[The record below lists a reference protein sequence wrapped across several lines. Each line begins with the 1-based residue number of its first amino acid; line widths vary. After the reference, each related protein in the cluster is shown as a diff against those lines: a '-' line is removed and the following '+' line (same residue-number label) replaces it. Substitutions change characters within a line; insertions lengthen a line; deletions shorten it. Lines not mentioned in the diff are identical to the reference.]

1 MRLPRHKRSPQ
12 PSDPRPFPGG
22 VAGPLVAWFRKSRR
36 DLPWR
41 RPASGRGPRRDP
53 YRVWVSEI
61 MLQQTTVK
69 AVVPYFER
77 FLEAFPTIEALA
89 RARSEKVL
97 AAWSGLGYYRRARHL
112 HEAARLVARRHAGF
126 LPRDREALLELPG
139 IGRYTAGAILSM
151 AWGDPE
157 PLVDGNVAR
166 VVCRLLGERRDPA
179 LKEVSDRLWRTA
191 GELVAATK
199 APGDL
204 NEALMELGAT
214 VCTPVSP
221 ACDACPVRRG
231 CLARE
236 AGVQETIPPPRLR
249 RKPVLLRRRLAI
261 VERGGRYLVRRRG
274 TTGLMDG
281 LWEFP
286 ELTPGGS
293 RGSRAGA
300 EGPSLRAIERLGA
313 VRHLVTFRTIDVAVH
328 RARLEGETPK
338 GWRWVTREGLRRLP
352 ASSLLGKALALE
364 EKAARPKEKGSRSM
378 AAAGL

>member
-1 MRLPRHKRSPQ
+1 
-12 PSDPRPFPGG
+12 
-22 VAGPLVAWFRKSRR
+22 
-36 DLPWR
+36 
-41 RPASGRGPRRDP
+41 
-53 YRVWVSEI
+53 

-97 AAWSGLGYYRRARHL
+97 AVWSGLGYYRRARHL
-112 HEAARLVARRHAGF
+112 HEAARLVARRHDGR
-126 LPRDREALLELPG
+126 LPRDRETLLGLPG
-139 IGRYTAGAILSM
+139 IGRYTAGAILSI

-166 VVCRLLGERRDPA
+166 VLCRLLGERRDPA
-179 LKEVSDRLWRTA
+179 RREVSDRLWRTA
-191 GELVAATK
+191 GALVMATQS
-199 APGDL
+199 PGEL

-221 ACDACPVRRG
+221 SCGACPVRRG
-231 CLARE
+231 CKARE
-236 AGVQETIPPPRLR
+236 AGAQERIPPPRVR
-249 RKPVLLRRRLAI
+249 RKTVLLRRRLAI

-274 TTGLMDG
+274 KTGLMDG

-286 ELTPGGS
+286 ELHAGGS
-293 RGSRAGA
+293 RPPRDGA
-300 EGPSLRAIERLGA
+300 EAPGLRATGRLGS
-313 VRHLVTFRTIDVAVH
+313 VRHLVTFRTIEVSVH

-364 EKAARPKEKGSRSM
+364 AKAARPKEKGPLSM
-378 AAAGL
+378 AASGL

>member
-1 MRLPRHKRSPQ
+1 MRPPRRERSPQ
-12 PSDPRPFPGG
+12 PSDRRPFPG
-22 VAGPLVAWFRKSRR
+22 VAGPLVAWFRKNRR

-41 RPASGRGPRRDP
+41 RPTESGLRRADASNATRPMRDP

-77 FLEAFPTIEALA
+77 FLEAFPTIETLA
-89 RARSEKVL
+89 RSRSENVL

-112 HEAARLVARRHAGF
+112 HEAARLVAGRHDGL
-126 LPRDREALLELPG
+126 LPRDRAALLELPG
-139 IGRYTAGAILSM
+139 IGRYTAGAILSI

-166 VVCRLLGERRDPA
+166 VLCRLLGERRDPA
-179 LKEVSDRLWRTA
+179 LPEVSDRLWRSA

-199 APGDL
+199 SPGDL

-221 ACDACPVRRG
+221 ACGACPLKRG
-231 CLARE
+231 CRARE
-236 AGVQETIPPPRLR
+236 AGAQDLIPPPRVR
-249 RKPVLLRRRLAI
+249 REAVFLRRRLAI

-274 TTGLMDG
+274 KTGLMDG

-286 ELTPGGS
+286 ELPPGGS
-293 RGSRAGA
+293 RGSRGGNG
-300 EGPSLRAIERLGA
+300 GPALRATERLGS

-328 RARLEGETPK
+328 RARLEGATPA
-338 GWRWVTREGLRRLP
+338 GWRWVTRAGLRRLP
-352 ASSLLGKALALE
+352 TSSLVGKALAL
-364 EKAARPKEKGSRSM
+364 AV
-378 AAAGL
+378 